1 LVNSTKKNERYA
13 CKSLTFCYLCSK
25 IYSTNLINFMNAPD
39 HVLLIEVKSVKALE
53 LIHQLENL
61 SLISILEENIALRKP
76 KLSEKYRGKLPYAE
90 LKGIKELIA
99 NEKIHGN

>member
-1 LVNSTKKNERYA
+1 
-13 CKSLTFCYLCSK
+13 
-25 IYSTNLINFMNAPD
+25 MNAPD

>member
-1 LVNSTKKNERYA
+1 
-13 CKSLTFCYLCSK
+13 
-25 IYSTNLINFMNAPD
+25 MNAPD
-39 HVLLIEVKSVKALE
+39 HVLLIEVKSTKALE

-76 KLSEKYRGKLPYAE
+76 KLSEKYRGKLPSS
-90 LKGIKELIA
+90 LLWTVKEFSP

>member
-1 LVNSTKKNERYA
+1 
-13 CKSLTFCYLCSK
+13 
-25 IYSTNLINFMNAPD
+25 MNAPD

-99 NEKIHGN
+99 NGKIHGN

>member
-1 LVNSTKKNERYA
+1 
-13 CKSLTFCYLCSK
+13 
-25 IYSTNLINFMNAPD
+25 MNAPD

-76 KLSEKYRGKLPYAE
+76 KLSEKYRGKLPSTE
-90 LKGIKELIA
+90 LQGIKELIA